1 MELEYVNVN
10 GYLVPKLASDAL
22 PQAEI
27 GKYGM
32 MRAHYLDEHRSFEYD
47 RMMLDGTLAQ
57 HLSEIDREARRQIES
72 LTKELAEQAAVT
84 EELKRQ
90 SPLQWA
96 AVMQELRLQAE
107 EIVCA
112 ELIYAEKDGTEAP
125 KFPGE

>member
-1 MELEYVNVN
+1 MKLEYVNIN
-10 GYLVPKLASDAL
+10 GYLVPKLASDEL

-32 MRAHYLDEHRSFEYD
+32 MRARYLDEHRSFERD

-72 LTKELAEQAAVT
+72 LTKEL
-84 EELKRQ
+84 KRQ

-96 AVMQELRLQAE
+96 AAMQELRLQAE

-112 ELIYAEKDGTEAP
+112 ELIYPEENARNGQSFTVE
-125 KFPGE
+125 

>member
-10 GYLVPKLASDAL
+10 GCLVPKLASDAL
-22 PQAEI
+22 PQVEI

-32 MRAHYLDEHRSFEYD
+32 MRAHYLDEHRSFEYE

-57 HLSEIDREARRQIES
+57 HFSEIDREAHRQIES
-72 LTKELAEQAAVT
+72 LTKKLAEQAGVT

-96 AVMQELRLQAE
+96 ATMQELRLQAG

-112 ELIYAEKDGTEAP
+112 ELIYAEKDGAEAP
-125 KFPGE
+125 KSPGE

>member
-1 MELEYVNVN
+1 MKLEYVNIN
-10 GYLVPKLASDAL
+10 GYLVPKLISDAL

-27 GKYGM
+27 GKYGV
-32 MRAHYLDEHRSFEYD
+32 MRARYLDEHCSFERD
-47 RMMLDGTLAQ
+47 QMMLDGTLAQ

-72 LTKELAEQAAVT
+72 LTKKLAEQAGVT

-96 AVMQELRLQAE
+96 AAMQELRLQAE

-112 ELIYAEKDGTEAP
+112 ELVFPEENAKDR
-125 KFPGE
+125 